1 MLDHLTATRKRSVP
15 RTATGLAVSITLH
28 ALLGALLL
36 YGIGTAGSEI
46 RNPPVSSDTLSAA
59 LDESALQGISGPLED
74 TRWAVPTLDIRA
86 AALAPGVSPNLPDT
100 LELGRAVPIRFLLP
114 AERIAPDSLL
124 RVETAAGSRVEMRLS
139 HTRQA
144 TLIGRRFMV
153 EARTPE
159 LQVADDARPT
169 EWLWNVTPTE
179 AGTQSLSLRLDA
191 VASVDGFERVV
202 TLATL
207 PSTVVV
213 RATTIQRASR
223 FFSHHWTWLSV
234 LTLVALAGWLRAV
247 LERRATLA

>member
-1 MLDHLTATRKRSVP
+1 MLDHLTTTRKHSGP

-36 YGIGTAGSEI
+36 YGVGTAGSEL
-46 RNPPVSSDTLSAA
+46 RNPPSSSDTTVAVS
-59 LDESALQGISGPLED
+59 ESDLHGIGGPLEE

-100 LELGRAVPIRFLLP
+100 LELGRAVPIRFVLP
-114 AERIAPDSLL
+114 AERIAPDSLMQ
-124 RVETAAGSRVEMRLS
+124 VETASGARVEMRLS
-139 HTRQA
+139 HTWQA
-144 TLIGRRFMV
+144 TLNGRRFMV
-153 EARTPE
+153 EALTPE
-159 LQVADDARPT
+159 LQVADKSRPT

-213 RATTIQRASR
+213 RATAIQRATR
-223 FFSHHWTWLSV
+223 FFSHHWTWLSA
-234 LTLVALAGWLRAV
+234 LTLVALTGWLRAV
-247 LERRATLA
+247 LVQRALLA